1 LKIAGLAKNGILAD
15 AERRHLGVTGEL
27 ILQRDSATL

>member
-1 LKIAGLAKNGILAD
+1 LAKSGILAD
-15 AERRHLGVTGEL
+15 AERSDLGFAGEL